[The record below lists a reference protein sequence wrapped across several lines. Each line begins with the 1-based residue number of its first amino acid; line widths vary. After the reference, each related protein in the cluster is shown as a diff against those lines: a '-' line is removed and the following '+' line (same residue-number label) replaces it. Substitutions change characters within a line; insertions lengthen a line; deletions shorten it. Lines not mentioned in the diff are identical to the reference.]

1 MGDVNMKTEVINQN
15 VAVTAVRFGRKF
27 EPIPQRIE
35 FGGRSISFIDDGIR
49 IAIKSG
55 QRLTRLFDM
64 SDGTQNFRLRQMA
77 DDTNWQL
84 VSISR

>member
-1 MGDVNMKTEVINQN
+1 MNTQVINQN
-15 VAVTAVRFGRKF
+15 INVTAVRFGRKF

-35 FGGRSISFIDDGIR
+35 FGGRSIHFVDDGIC

-55 QRLTRLFDM
+55 QHVTRLFNM
-64 SDGTQNFRLRQMA
+64 SDGFSHFRLRQA
-77 DDTNWQL
+77 TGESSWQL

>member
-1 MGDVNMKTEVINQN
+1 MKTELINETIN
-15 VAVTAVRFGRKF
+15 VTAIRFGRKF

-55 QRLTRLFDM
+55 QHLTRLFDM
-64 SDGTQNFRLRQMA
+64 SDGRTHFRLRQA
-77 DDTNWQL
+77 AGESNWQL
-84 VSISR
+84 VSISQ